1 MARKLIL
8 LWVLGLLTWVPYGT
22 YYLLFHATRDQ
33 YAFYIVGV
41 LFWVFGYWGVVGPIL
56 SAVKTRGIMKAL
68 ERCQSSEE
76 LRKMLLSSETEDA
89 AIDLIA
95 SENNVPR
102 FIAKRVYGLF
112 VSRFPEAQPVR
123 EKNPA
128 QSSPLDS
135 LKG

>member
-1 MARKLIL
+1 MGKKLFL
-8 LWVLGLLTWVPYGT
+8 LWVIGLLTWVPYGT
-22 YYLLFHATRDQ
+22 YYVLFDATRDE

-56 SAVKTRGIMKAL
+56 SAIKTRNVMKVL
-68 ERCQSSEE
+68 ENCQNRED
-76 LRKMLLSSETEDA
+76 LRKVLLRSETEDA

-112 VSRFPEAQPVR
+112 VSRFPEAQQIK
-123 EKNPA
+123 EKSTA
-128 QSSPLDS
+128 R
-135 LKG
+135 